1 MSKKLQII
9 VLAGIVLLAF
19 GLRIYRLSDDL
30 PYNDLG
36 PTGAFLLDEGGY
48 QLSAFHKVRLGEWQ
62 LPGTYYLGWTIRGY
76 QQWVAA
82 FFNLFDPNLFSAR
95 LASVTAVMISFF
107 LLLAFLWK
115 RTSATFI
122 LLFGLL
128 AAINYPF
135 VMWSKFASPYPVVL
149 LPAALFCLSLSY
161 ALERQSIFWSL
172 LAGLFVA
179 VIGTVKETSLFFFPI
194 GILACLATH
203 RWHYKLNWPRVL
215 WNPLLIS
222 FTAGF
227 IIPYEIYNAVYLAPA
242 KGVWWNISAYDAQ
255 SAIQGYFHPSLK
267 WAIELPKSYARYAIK
282 GGGLLL
288 IWATAF
294 CGWGYFVRLLR
305 RSSFPS
311 KQILPFSIVMGSWFI
326 LMPFLLGTVNCVG
339 GVGVQSVILFL
350 LPVIYFATL
359 SLSLLLAQQQ
369 KKAPRT
375 LALLLLLLMISADLF
390 KHQRWLFAE
399 EIGRLHETSSRIAE
413 AVKSEKSPNGP
424 VILTVDSAFLLLRQP
439 EIKST
444 YIRSFH
450 TDTLPTIVA
459 QWNPDFLLL
468 EKWGN
473 PRLESQVFE
482 KICQTQ
488 FHCSLM
494 MELPLGNFDKK
505 PLSVSLYRLSQSLN
519 KS

>member
-1 MSKKLQII
+1 M
-9 VLAGIVLLAF
+9 
-19 GLRIYRLSDDL
+19 
-30 PYNDLG
+30 
-36 PTGAFLLDEGGY
+36 
-48 QLSAFHKVRLGEWQ
+48 
-62 LPGTYYLGWTIRGY
+62 
-76 QQWVAA
+76 
-82 FFNLFDPNLFSAR
+82 
-95 LASVTAVMISFF
+95 
-107 LLLAFLWK
+107 
-115 RTSATFI
+115 
-122 LLFGLL
+122 
-128 AAINYPF
+128 
-135 VMWSKFASPYPVVL
+135 
-149 LPAALFCLSLSY
+149 
-161 ALERQSIFWSL
+161 
-172 LAGLFVA
+172 
-179 VIGTVKETSLFFFPI
+179 
-194 GILACLATH
+194 
-203 RWHYKLNWPRVL
+203 
-215 WNPLLIS
+215 
-222 FTAGF
+222 
-227 IIPYEIYNAVYLAPA
+227 
-242 KGVWWNISAYDAQ
+242 
-255 SAIQGYFHPSLK
+255 
-267 WAIELPKSYARYAIK
+267 
-282 GGGLLL
+282 
-288 IWATAF
+288 
-294 CGWGYFVRLLR
+294 
-305 RSSFPS
+305 
-311 KQILPFSIVMGSWFI
+311 
-326 LMPFLLGTVNCVG
+326 
-339 GVGVQSVILFL
+339 GVQSVILFL